1 MRSRNARILIRAVQ
15 LGPRHVAVGLPALSL
30 SAASSEKLERV
41 CLNTWAIILAAL
53 GGVFE
58 IFGVGMVVREI
69 SKDRKRAETLLDKE
83 RAFRPQKSRNPRTV
97 HARSLESRSPLVQ
110 MQQGGSERQMLNH
123 IASLATGINRLNAEV
138 SDLVEART
146 GQILSEVDK
155 GDTAL
160 NAVLRELLG
169 ANIRERVIGVVA
181 IAVGIALSMTASIFS
196 SLG

>member
-1 MRSRNARILIRAVQ
+1 
-15 LGPRHVAVGLPALSL
+15 
-30 SAASSEKLERV
+30 
-41 CLNTWAIILAAL
+41 
-53 GGVFE
+53 
-58 IFGVGMVVREI
+58 
-69 SKDRKRAETLLDKE
+69 
-83 RAFRPQKSRNPRTV
+83 
-97 HARSLESRSPLVQ
+97 
-110 MQQGGSERQMLNH
+110 MLNH
-123 IASLATGINRLNAEV
+123 IANLATGINRLNAEV

-155 GDTAL
+155 GDAAL

>member
-1 MRSRNARILIRAVQ
+1 
-15 LGPRHVAVGLPALSL
+15 
-30 SAASSEKLERV
+30 
-41 CLNTWAIILAAL
+41 
-53 GGVFE
+53 
-58 IFGVGMVVREI
+58 
-69 SKDRKRAETLLDKE
+69 
-83 RAFRPQKSRNPRTV
+83 
-97 HARSLESRSPLVQ
+97 

-123 IASLATGINRLNAEV
+123 IASLATGINTLNAEV
-138 SDLVEART
+138 SNLVEART

-155 GDTAL
+155 GDAAL